1 MPKTKSLSSLGLNTV
16 DGNDPVISKIVF
28 DSRQAVPGCL
38 FAALKGGSVHG
49 AEFVE
54 AALDAGASAILT
66 DEEGELIL
74 NGLKIDALVVKKDAR
89 RALAKAVSLFMENQ
103 PETIVAVTGTN
114 GKTSVTTF
122 CRQLWNEVGI
132 EAINIG
138 TTGVEGSWSAPLND
152 YTTPDPVKLHQ
163 LLHKAASEGVT
174 HVAMEASSHG
184 LDQRRLDGV
193 NIKTTAFTNFSRD
206 HLDYH
211 ISYEDYFDAKKGL
224 FERLC
229 PKEKVGVFNIDNKKI
244 KDLADWYALNN
255 RIATIGHDKTADLV
269 ILSQKFNPKSQDIR
283 FSYRDKIYQKSINLI
298 GAFQA
303 ENLLMA
309 ALLVIASGQEESSVF
324 AILENIKPVRG
335 RMELAATKKNGA
347 TVYVD
352 YAHTPGAIDVALK
365 SVRPHILGKLIVVIG
380 AGGERDQGKRP
391 LMGTAAEQNSDFVI
405 ITDDNP
411 RTEDPS
417 VIHQMIK
424 SGIENDN
431 KVAVIADRAEAIL
444 TAVNLL
450 EAGDGLLITGKGHE
464 TEQVVGENNFPFD
477 DFEQASLS
485 VASLDGIEK

>member
-1 MPKTKSLSSLGLNTV
+1 MPKSKSLSSLGLHTLN
-16 DGNDPVISKIVF
+16 GNDPVINKIVF
-28 DSRQAVPGCL
+28 DSRQAEPGCL

-49 AEFVE
+49 ANFVE
-54 AALDAGASAILT
+54 AVLDAGASAILT

-74 NGLKIDALVVKKDAR
+74 KGSKIDALVVVKDAR
-89 RALAKAVSLFMENQ
+89 RAFAKAVSLFMEKQ
-103 PETIVAVTGTN
+103 PETIVAITGTN
-114 GKTSVTTF
+114 GKTSVATF
-122 CRQLWNEVGI
+122 CRQLWNKAGI

-138 TTGVEGSWSAPLND
+138 TTGVEGSWSTSLN
-152 YTTPDPVKLHQ
+152 YTTPDPVQLHQ
-163 LLHKAASEGVT
+163 ILHKAASEGIT

-193 NIKTTAFTNFSRD
+193 EIKTTAFTNFSRD

-211 ISYEDYFDAKKGL
+211 VSIKDYFNAKKGL

-229 PKEKVGVFNIDNKKI
+229 PKEKVGVFNIDSKEI
-244 KDLADWYALNN
+244 KDLANWYSLNN
-255 RIATIGHDKTADLV
+255 DVLKIGYDKTADLV
-269 ILSQKFNPKSQDIR
+269 ILSQKFHPKSQDIR
-283 FSYRDKIYQKSINLI
+283 FSFRDKIYQKSINLI

-309 ALLVIASGQEESSVF
+309 ALLVIASGQPESIIF
-324 AILENIKPVRG
+324 EILENIKPVRG

-352 YAHTPGAIDVALK
+352 YAHTPDAIDVALK
-365 SVRPHILGKLIVVIG
+365 SLRPHILGKLIVIIG

-391 LMGTAAEQNSDFVI
+391 LMGAAAEKNSDFVI

-424 SGIENDN
+424 NGIQNDN
-431 KVAVIADRAEAIL
+431 KVTVITDRAEAIL
-444 TAVNLL
+444 NAVNLL
-450 EAGDGLLITGKGHE
+450 EEGDGLLITGKGHE
-464 TEQVVGENNFPFD
+464 TEQVIGENNFPFD

-485 VASLDGIEK
+485 VASLDGLEK

>member
-1 MPKTKSLSSLGLNTV
+1 MPKSKSLSSLGLHTLN
-16 DGNDPVISKIVF
+16 GNDPVINKIVF
-28 DSRQAVPGCL
+28 DSRQAEPGCL

-49 AEFVE
+49 ANFVE
-54 AALDAGASAILT
+54 AVLDAGASAILT

-74 NGLKIDALVVKKDAR
+74 KGSKIDALVVVKDAR
-89 RALAKAVSLFMENQ
+89 RAFAKAVSLFMEKQ
-103 PETIVAVTGTN
+103 PETIVAITGTN
-114 GKTSVTTF
+114 GKTSVATF
-122 CRQLWNEVGI
+122 CRQLWNKAGI

-138 TTGVEGSWSAPLND
+138 TTGVEGSWSTSLN
-152 YTTPDPVKLHQ
+152 YTTPDPVQLHQ
-163 LLHKAASEGVT
+163 ILHKAASEGIT

-193 NIKTTAFTNFSRD
+193 EIKTTAFTNFSRD

-211 ISYEDYFDAKKGL
+211 VSIKDYFKAKKGL

-229 PKEKVGVFNIDNKKI
+229 PKEKVGVFNIDSKEI
-244 KDLADWYALNN
+244 KDLANWYSLNN
-255 RIATIGHDKTADLV
+255 DVLKIGYDKTADLV
-269 ILSQKFNPKSQDIR
+269 ILSQKFHPKSQDIR
-283 FSYRDKIYQKSINLI
+283 FSFRDKIYQKSINLI

-303 ENLLMA
+303 KNLLMA
-309 ALLVIASGQEESSVF
+309 ALLVIASGQPESIIF
-324 AILENIKPVRG
+324 EILDNIKPVRG

-352 YAHTPGAIDVALK
+352 YAHTPDAIDVALK
-365 SVRPHILGKLIVVIG
+365 SLRPHVLGKLIVIIG

-391 LMGTAAEQNSDFVI
+391 LMGAAAEKNSDFVI

-424 SGIENDN
+424 NGIQNDN
-431 KVAVIADRAEAIL
+431 KVTVIADRAEAIL
-444 TAVNLL
+444 NAVNLL
-450 EAGDGLLITGKGHE
+450 EEGDGLLITGKGHE
-464 TEQVVGENNFPFD
+464 TEQVIGENNFPFD

-485 VASLDGIEK
+485 VASLDGLEK

>member
-1 MPKTKSLSSLGLNTV
+1 MPKSKSLSSLGLHTLN
-16 DGNDPVISKIVF
+16 GNDPVINKIVF
-28 DSRQAVPGCL
+28 DSRQAEPGCL

-49 AEFVE
+49 ANFVE
-54 AALDAGASAILT
+54 AVLDAGASAILT

-74 NGLKIDALVVKKDAR
+74 KGSKIDALVVEKDAR
-89 RALAKAVSLFMENQ
+89 RAFAKAVSLFMEKQ
-103 PETIVAVTGTN
+103 PETIVAITGTN
-114 GKTSVTTF
+114 GKTSVATF
-122 CRQLWNEVGI
+122 CRQLWNKAGI

-138 TTGVEGSWSAPLND
+138 TTGVEGSWSTYLNH
-152 YTTPDPVKLHQ
+152 TTPDPVQLHQ
-163 LLHKAASEGVT
+163 ILHKAASEGIT

-193 NIKTTAFTNFSRD
+193 EIKTTAFTNFSRD

-211 ISYEDYFDAKKGL
+211 VSIKDYFNAKKGL

-229 PKEKVGVFNIDNKKI
+229 PKEKVGVFNIDSKEI
-244 KDLADWYALNN
+244 KELANWYSLNN
-255 RIATIGHDKTADLV
+255 NVLKIGYDKTADLV
-269 ILSQKFNPKSQDIR
+269 ILSQKFHPKSQDIR
-283 FSYRDKIYQKSINLI
+283 FSFRDKIYQKSINLI

-309 ALLVIASGQEESSVF
+309 ALLVIASGQPESIIF
-324 AILENIKPVRG
+324 EILENIKPVRG

-352 YAHTPGAIDVALK
+352 YAHTPDAIGVALK
-365 SVRPHILGKLIVVIG
+365 SLRPHILGKLIVILG

-391 LMGTAAEQNSDFVI
+391 LMGAAAEKNSDFVI

-424 SGIENDN
+424 NGIQNDN
-431 KVAVIADRAEAIL
+431 KVTVITDRAEAIL
-444 TAVNLL
+444 NAVNLL
-450 EAGDGLLITGKGHE
+450 EEGDGLLITGKGHE
-464 TEQVVGENNFPFD
+464 TEQVIGENNFPFD

-485 VASLDGIEK
+485 VASLAGLEK

>member
-1 MPKTKSLSSLGLNTV
+1 MPKSKSLSSLGLHTLN
-16 DGNDPVISKIVF
+16 GNDPVINKIVF
-28 DSRQAVPGCL
+28 DSRQAEPGCL

-49 AEFVE
+49 ANFVE
-54 AALDAGASAILT
+54 AVLDAGASAILT

-74 NGLKIDALVVKKDAR
+74 KGSKIDALVVEKDAR
-89 RALAKAVSLFMENQ
+89 RAFAKAVSLFMEKQ
-103 PETIVAVTGTN
+103 PETIVAITGTN
-114 GKTSVTTF
+114 GKTSVATF
-122 CRQLWNEVGI
+122 CRQLWNKAGI

-138 TTGVEGSWSAPLND
+138 TTGVEGSWSTYLNH
-152 YTTPDPVKLHQ
+152 TTPDPVQLHQ
-163 LLHKAASEGVT
+163 ILHKAASEGIT

-193 NIKTTAFTNFSRD
+193 EIKTTAFTNFSRD

-211 ISYEDYFDAKKGL
+211 VSIKDYFNAKKGL

-229 PKEKVGVFNIDNKKI
+229 PKEKVGVFNIDSKEI
-244 KDLADWYALNN
+244 KELANWYSLNN
-255 RIATIGHDKTADLV
+255 NVLKIGYDKTADLV
-269 ILSQKFNPKSQDIR
+269 ILSQKFHPKSQDIR
-283 FSYRDKIYQKSINLI
+283 FSFRDKIYQKSINLI

-309 ALLVIASGQEESSVF
+309 ALLVIASGQPESIIF
-324 AILENIKPVRG
+324 ELLENIKPVRG

-352 YAHTPGAIDVALK
+352 YAHTPDAIGVALK
-365 SVRPHILGKLIVVIG
+365 SLRPHILGKLIVIIG

-391 LMGTAAEQNSDFVI
+391 LMGAAAEKNSDFVI

-424 SGIENDN
+424 NGIQNDN
-431 KVAVIADRAEAIL
+431 KVTVITDRAEAIL
-444 TAVNLL
+444 NAVNLL
-450 EAGDGLLITGKGHE
+450 EEGDGLLITGKGHE
-464 TEQVVGENNFPFD
+464 TEQVIGENNFPFD

>member
-1 MPKTKSLSSLGLNTV
+1 MPKSKSLSSLGLHTLN
-16 DGNDPVISKIVF
+16 GNDPVINKIVF
-28 DSRQAVPGCL
+28 DSRQAEPGCL

-49 AEFVE
+49 ANFVE
-54 AALDAGASAILT
+54 AVLDAGASAILT

-74 NGLKIDALVVKKDAR
+74 KGSKIDALVVVKDAR
-89 RALAKAVSLFMENQ
+89 RAFAKAVSLFMEKQ
-103 PETIVAVTGTN
+103 PETIVAITGTN
-114 GKTSVTTF
+114 GKTSVATF
-122 CRQLWNEVGI
+122 CRQLWNKAGI

-138 TTGVEGSWSAPLND
+138 TTGVEGSWSTSLN
-152 YTTPDPVKLHQ
+152 YTTPDPVQLHQ
-163 LLHKAASEGVT
+163 ILHKAASEGIT

-193 NIKTTAFTNFSRD
+193 EIKTTAFTNFSRD

-211 ISYEDYFDAKKGL
+211 VSIKDYFNAKKGL

-229 PKEKVGVFNIDNKKI
+229 PKEKVGVFNIGSKEI
-244 KDLADWYALNN
+244 KDLANWYSLNN
-255 RIATIGHDKTADLV
+255 DVLKIGYDKTADLV
-269 ILSQKFNPKSQDIR
+269 ILSQKFHPKSQDIR
-283 FSYRDKIYQKSINLI
+283 FSFRDKIYQKSINLI

-303 ENLLMA
+303 KNLLMA
-309 ALLVIASGQEESSVF
+309 ALLVIASGQPESIIF
-324 AILENIKPVRG
+324 EILENIKPVRG

-352 YAHTPGAIDVALK
+352 YAHTPDAIDVALK
-365 SVRPHILGKLIVVIG
+365 SLRPHVLGKLIVIIG

-391 LMGTAAEQNSDFVI
+391 LMGAAAEKNSDFVI

-424 SGIENDN
+424 NGIQNDN
-431 KVAVIADRAEAIL
+431 KVTVIADRAEAIL
-444 TAVNLL
+444 NAVNLL
-450 EAGDGLLITGKGHE
+450 EEGDGLLITGKGHE
-464 TEQVVGENNFPFD
+464 TEQVIGENNFPFD

-485 VASLDGIEK
+485 VASLDGLEK

>member
-1 MPKTKSLSSLGLNTV
+1 MPKSKSLSSLGLHTLN
-16 DGNDPVISKIVF
+16 GNDPVINKIVF
-28 DSRQAVPGCL
+28 DSRQAEPGCL
-38 FAALKGGSVHG
+38 FAALKGSSVHG
-49 AEFVE
+49 ANFVE
-54 AALDAGASAILT
+54 AVLDAGASAILT

-74 NGLKIDALVVKKDAR
+74 KGSNIDALVVEKDAR
-89 RALAKAVSLFMENQ
+89 RAFAKAVSLFMEKQ
-103 PETIVAVTGTN
+103 PETIVAITGTN
-114 GKTSVTTF
+114 GKTSVATF
-122 CRQLWNEVGI
+122 CRQLWNKAGI

-138 TTGVEGSWSAPLND
+138 TTGVEGSWSTSLN
-152 YTTPDPVKLHQ
+152 YTTPDPVQLHQ
-163 LLHKAASEGVT
+163 ILHKAASEGIT

-193 NIKTTAFTNFSRD
+193 EIKTTAFTNFSRD

-211 ISYEDYFDAKKGL
+211 VSIKDYFKAKKGL

-229 PKEKVGVFNIDNKKI
+229 PKEKVGVFNIDSKEI
-244 KDLADWYALNN
+244 KDLANWYSLNN
-255 RIATIGHDKTADLV
+255 DVLKIGYDKTADLV
-269 ILSQKFNPKSQDIR
+269 ILSQKFHPKSQDIR
-283 FSYRDKIYQKSINLI
+283 FSFRDKIYQKSINLI

-309 ALLVIASGQEESSVF
+309 ALLVIASGQPESIIF
-324 AILENIKPVRG
+324 EILENIKPVRG

-352 YAHTPGAIDVALK
+352 YAHTPDAIDVALK
-365 SVRPHILGKLIVVIG
+365 SLRPHILGKLIVIIG

-391 LMGTAAEQNSDFVI
+391 LMGAAAEKNSDFVI

-417 VIHQMIK
+417 VIHKMIK
-424 SGIENDN
+424 NGIQNDN
-431 KVAVIADRAEAIL
+431 KVTVIADRAEAIL
-444 TAVNLL
+444 NAVNLL
-450 EAGDGLLITGKGHE
+450 EEGDGLLITGKGHE
-464 TEQVVGENNFPFD
+464 TEQVIGENNFPFD

>member
-1 MPKTKSLSSLGLNTV
+1 MPKSKSLSSLGLHTLN
-16 DGNDPVISKIVF
+16 GNDPVINKIVF
-28 DSRQAVPGCL
+28 DSRQAEPGCL

-49 AEFVE
+49 ANFVE
-54 AALDAGASAILT
+54 AVLDAGASAILT

-74 NGLKIDALVVKKDAR
+74 KGSKIDALVVEKDAR
-89 RALAKAVSLFMENQ
+89 RAFAKAVSLFMEKQ
-103 PETIVAVTGTN
+103 PETIVAITGTN
-114 GKTSVTTF
+114 GKTSVATF
-122 CRQLWNEVGI
+122 CRQLWNKAGI

-138 TTGVEGSWSAPLND
+138 TTGVEGSWSTYLNH
-152 YTTPDPVKLHQ
+152 TTPDPVQLHQ
-163 LLHKAASEGVT
+163 ILHKAASEGIT

-193 NIKTTAFTNFSRD
+193 EIKTTAFTNFSRD

-211 ISYEDYFDAKKGL
+211 VSIKDYFNAKKGL

-229 PKEKVGVFNIDNKKI
+229 PKEKVGVFNIDSKEI
-244 KDLADWYALNN
+244 KELANWYSLNN
-255 RIATIGHDKTADLV
+255 NVLKIGYDKTADLV
-269 ILSQKFNPKSQDIR
+269 ILSQKFHPKSQDIR
-283 FSYRDKIYQKSINLI
+283 FSFRDKIYQKSINLI

-309 ALLVIASGQEESSVF
+309 ALLVIASGQPESIIF
-324 AILENIKPVRG
+324 EILENIKPVRG

-352 YAHTPGAIDVALK
+352 YAHTPDAISVALK
-365 SVRPHILGKLIVVIG
+365 SLRPHILGKLIVIIG

-391 LMGTAAEQNSDFVI
+391 LMGAAAEKNSDFVI

-417 VIHQMIK
+417 LIHQMIK
-424 SGIENDN
+424 NGIQNDN
-431 KVAVIADRAEAIL
+431 KVTVITDRAEAIL
-444 TAVNLL
+444 NAVNLL
-450 EAGDGLLITGKGHE
+450 EEGDGLLITGKGHE
-464 TEQVVGENNFPFD
+464 TEQVIGENNFPFD

-485 VASLDGIEK
+485 VASLAGLEK

>member
-1 MPKTKSLSSLGLNTV
+1 MPKCKSLSRLGLHTTN
-16 DGNDPVISKIVF
+16 GNDPVINKIVF
-28 DSRQAVPGCL
+28 DSRQVEPGCL
-38 FAALKGGSVHG
+38 FAALKGASVHG
-49 AEFVE
+49 ANFVE
-54 AALDAGASAILT
+54 AVLDAGASAILT

-74 NGLKIDALVVKKDAR
+74 KGIKIDALVVKKDAR
-89 RALAKAVSLFMENQ
+89 RALAKAVSIFMEKQ
-103 PETIVAVTGTN
+103 PETIIAITGTN
-114 GKTSVTTF
+114 GKTSVATF
-122 CRQLWNEVGI
+122 CRQLWNEAGI

-138 TTGVEGSWSAPLND
+138 TTGVEGSLSTPLN
-152 YTTPDPVKLHQ
+152 YTTPDPIKLHQ
-163 LLHKAASEGVT
+163 VLHNAASEGIT

-193 NIKTTAFTNFSRD
+193 EIKTTAFTNFSRD

-211 ISYEDYFDAKKGL
+211 VSIKNYFTAKKGL

-229 PKEKVGVFNIDNKKI
+229 PKEKVGVFNIDNKEI
-244 KDLADWYALNN
+244 KDLAEWYSLNN
-255 RIATIGHDKTADLV
+255 HVLTIGYDETADLV
-269 ILSQKFNPKSQDIR
+269 ILHQNFHPKSQEIR
-283 FSYRDKIYQKSINLI
+283 FSFRDKIYQKSINLI

-309 ALLVIASGQEESSVF
+309 ALLVIASGQQESIIF
-324 AILENIKPVRG
+324 EILENIKPVRG

-365 SVRPHILGKLIVVIG
+365 SVRPHILGKLIVIIG

-431 KVAVIADRAEAIL
+431 KVAIIADRAEAIL
-444 TAVNLL
+444 AAVGLL
-450 EAGDGLLITGKGHE
+450 EVGDGLLITGKGHE
-464 TEQVVGENNFPFD
+464 TEQVIGENKFPFD

>member
-1 MPKTKSLSSLGLNTV
+1 MPKSKSLSSLGLHTLN
-16 DGNDPVISKIVF
+16 GNDPVINKIIF
-28 DSRQAVPGCL
+28 DSRQAEPGCL

-49 AEFVE
+49 ANFVE
-54 AALDAGASAILT
+54 AVLDAGASAILT

-74 NGLKIDALVVKKDAR
+74 KGSKIDALVVEKDAR
-89 RALAKAVSLFMENQ
+89 RAFAKAVSLFMEKQ
-103 PETIVAVTGTN
+103 PETIVAITGTN
-114 GKTSVTTF
+114 GKTSVATF
-122 CRQLWNEVGI
+122 CRQLWNKAGI

-138 TTGVEGSWSAPLND
+138 TTGVEGSWSTSLN
-152 YTTPDPVKLHQ
+152 YTTPDPVQLHQ
-163 LLHKAASEGVT
+163 ILYKAASEGIT

-193 NIKTTAFTNFSRD
+193 EIKTTAFTNFSRD

-211 ISYEDYFDAKKGL
+211 VSIKDYFNAKKGL

-229 PKEKVGVFNIDNKKI
+229 PKEKVGVFNIDSKEI
-244 KDLADWYALNN
+244 KDLANWYSLNN
-255 RIATIGHDKTADLV
+255 DVLKIGYDKTADLV
-269 ILSQKFNPKSQDIR
+269 ILSQKFHPKSQDIR
-283 FSYRDKIYQKSINLI
+283 FSFRDKIYQKSINLI

-309 ALLVIASGQEESSVF
+309 ALLVIASGQPESIIF
-324 AILENIKPVRG
+324 EILENIKPVRG

-352 YAHTPGAIDVALK
+352 YAHTPDAIDVALK
-365 SVRPHILGKLIVVIG
+365 SLRPHILGKLIVIIG

-391 LMGTAAEQNSDFVI
+391 LMGAAAEKNSDFVI

-424 SGIENDN
+424 NGIKNDN
-431 KVAVIADRAEAIL
+431 KVTVIADRAEAIL
-444 TAVNLL
+444 NAVNLL
-450 EAGDGLLITGKGHE
+450 EEGDGLLITGKGHE
-464 TEQVVGENNFPFD
+464 TEQVIGENNFPFD

-485 VASLDGIEK
+485 VASLDGLEK